1 MSLLR
6 SLLIIALVM
15 SPLSLTAT
23 TVPLGDDATIPLP
36 SGWSLVTEENEF
48 PFQIAADNLG
58 AELLIFEHELTGS
71 DRVNN
76 KSDLKSAVDNV
87 LADVIPFLPESQILA
102 NTGFFEGDRAGFILD
117 FVATDTTLG
126 IQLRHRLESLIYRR
140 PDGSQLMFTLW
151 AKSANSRYADFADD
165 ILRMQDGFTYHGLR
179 SESVFSGSQYT
190 MWYVIVA
197 LFLIVG
203 LLYYFRASRLRAAGV
218 NFRETE
224 NHWRC
229 DCGRLNHVETDHCRR
244 CGQPR
249 QSIKTT

>member
-1 MSLLR
+1 MSLFR
-6 SLLIIALVM
+6 LLCIIGLVIW
-15 SPLSLTAT
+15 PLSLAAT
-23 TVPLGDDATIPLP
+23 TIPLGDDATMPLP
-36 SGWSLVTEENEF
+36 SGWSLVTDDDEY

-71 DRVNN
+71 DRVND
-76 KSDLKSAVDNV
+76 KSDLKVAVDNV

-102 NTGFFEGDRAGFILD
+102 NTGFFEGDRAGFVLD

-126 IQLRHRLESLIYRR
+126 VQLRHRLMSLIYRR

-151 AKSANSRYADFADD
+151 AKSANSQYAGFADD
-165 ILRMQDGFTYHGLR
+165 IRRMQNGFTYHGPR
-179 SESVFSGSQYT
+179 SDSVFSGSQYT

-203 LLYYFRASRLRAAGV
+203 LLYYFRASRLRAGEV
-218 NFRETE
+218 NFRESE

-229 DCGRLNHVETDHCRR
+229 DCGRLNHVETDHCKR

-249 QSIKTT
+249 QTMKIT